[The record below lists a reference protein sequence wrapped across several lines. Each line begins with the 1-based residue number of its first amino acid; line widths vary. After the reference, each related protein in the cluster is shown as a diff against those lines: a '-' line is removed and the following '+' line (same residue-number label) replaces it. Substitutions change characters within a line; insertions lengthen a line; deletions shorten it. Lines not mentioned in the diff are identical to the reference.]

1 LNAKTTIP
9 ARLSRLTSMLRWV
22 RKELQKFGLHEGS
35 VRRIE
40 LAAEEALVNI
50 IHHAYRDLPGDI
62 EIHVARD
69 FRKGRIEIMIRD
81 QGPPF
86 NPLNK
91 KGAFESSL
99 SRVHKIGGLG
109 LLFIRQYVDEVQYE
123 RQKETNILT
132 LSMIETRSEMAR
144 N

>member
-1 LNAKTTIP
+1 
-9 ARLSRLTSMLRWV
+9 MLRWV

-69 FRKGRIEIMIRD
+69 FKKGKIEIVIRD

-91 KGAFESSL
+91 RGLFNLPISKEQ
-99 SRVHKIGGLG
+99 RIGGLG
-109 LLFIRQYVDEVQYE
+109 LLFIRQYVDEVLYE
-123 RQKETNILT
+123 RQRETNILT
-132 LSMIETRSEMAR
+132 LAVILSSK
-144 N
+144 